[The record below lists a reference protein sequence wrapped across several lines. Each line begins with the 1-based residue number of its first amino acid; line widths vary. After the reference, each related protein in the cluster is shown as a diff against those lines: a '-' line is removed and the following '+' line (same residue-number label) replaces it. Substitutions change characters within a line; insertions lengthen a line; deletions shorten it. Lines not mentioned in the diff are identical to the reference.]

1 MRSLRLLLPLS
12 ALLILTAAVQAQEPE
27 HDNEAPAAESSPA
40 IPEPTAAPQPEA
52 AAPQPEAAAP
62 QPKAAA
68 PQPKAAAP
76 QPEAAAPQP
85 EAASEPQTATPPTA
99 GYNKGFFIQSEDGLY
114 KVKINGRVQVRL
126 GLNESAGL
134 FTTAPQADPMVPI
147 QFSIPRARLKMGGK
161 VFTQGLGYTLQLD
174 FGKGFVALKDFYLDY
189 AIDSEWLSVRAGQ
202 FRRPFSRQQ
211 LNSSGALALVERAIT
226 DKFFGAGRDIGV
238 MLHNGFGK
246 NNAFEYAVG
255 VFNGSG
261 AKGTFSGSVD
271 FAEDSVTGA
280 FSNLPGR
287 FDPMLVMRA
296 GYNYG
301 GLKRYSEGD
310 FEGGD
315 LRFGVGASSQLNFNA
330 DERVNEG
337 SVDIG
342 VDMSLKVSGF
352 SLDAEFFVAMEQETG
367 TVGGGNQQ
375 RVGWASQ
382 ELSAMGLY
390 AQAGYVIAERYL
402 PMVRFETVMPQG
414 TDNDTTVVT
423 AGFGAFFFQHNLKL
437 QTEFSYG
444 DQDKP
449 DIRIRTQL
457 QLAF

>member
-52 AAPQPEAAAP
+52 AAPQP
-62 QPKAAA
+62 
-68 PQPKAAAP
+68 KAAAP

-114 KVKINGRVQVRL
+114 KLKINGRVQVRHDL
-126 GLNESAGL
+126 DISDDEDVSSE
-134 FTTAPQADPMVPI
+134 
-147 QFSIPRARLKMGGK
+147 FSVPRARLKMGGK
-161 VFTQGLGYTLQLD
+161 ALMKELGYTLQLD

-189 AIDSEWLSVRAGQ
+189 AVDADWLSVRAGQ

-226 DKFFGAGRDIGV
+226 DKAFGAGRDIGL

-246 NNAFEYAVG
+246 KNAIEYAVG

-261 AKGTFSGSVD
+261 DKGVFSGSTN
-271 FAEDSVTGA
+271 AEDAVSGQ
-280 FSNLPGR
+280 FSNLPGQ

-301 GLKRYSEGD
+301 GMKRYSEGD

-315 LRFGVGASSQLNFNA
+315 LRFGVGASSQLNFDIA
-330 DERVNEG
+330 DDAAG

-342 VDMSLKVSGF
+342 VDASLKVAGF
-352 SLDAEFFVAMEQETG
+352 SLDTEFFVGLKQDDAK
-367 TVGGGNQQ
+367 GGFS
-375 RVGWASQ
+375 SQ
-382 ELSAMGLY
+382 SLAEMGLY
-390 AQAGYVIAERYL
+390 AQAGYVIAEHYL
-402 PMVRFETVMPQG
+402 PMVRFETVMPDG
-414 TDNDTTVVT
+414 TGNDTKVLT
-423 AGFGAFFFQHNLKL
+423 AGFGAFLFKHNLKL
-437 QTEFSYG
+437 QTELSWINTEA
-444 DQDKP
+444 DDDP
-449 DIRIRTQL
+449 PTSDIRVRTQI
-457 QLAF
+457 QMAF